1 MGYYSDY
8 YKRYR
13 NSSFNG
19 FQIPLIA
26 FFKLFTIPGFKLS
39 YDHKTGL
46 ISHRECSFKWLWLT
60 MLWVFVQFV
69 SFCYLTFQDTP
80 ISGDSYEIIRK
91 LRSFAIFLIIGLS
104 VLAGSSMYTAILKRK
119 SFVELLNLFTNPD
132 FILM

>member
-1 MGYYSDY
+1 MGYTDY

-39 YDHKTGL
+39 YDHKTRV
-46 ISHRECSFKWLWLT
+46 ITHCECSFKWLWLT
-60 MLWVFVQFV
+60 MLWAFVQFV

-80 ISGDSYEIIRK
+80 IANRDSYEIIRK
-91 LRSFAIFLIIGLS
+91 LQSFAIFLIIGLS
-104 VLAGSSMYTAILKRK
+104 GLVGSSMYTAILKRK
-119 SFVELLNLFTNPD
+119 PFVELLNLFTNPD